1 MREIVAGCITG
12 LLLLTILVASLNFY
26 MDCKYEG
33 GTVVRGLF
41 SLECINGN

>member
-1 MREIVAGCITG
+1 MREIFAGCVTVV
-12 LLLLTILVASLNFY
+12 LLLAILVASLNFY

-41 SLECINGN
+41 SLECIDGN

>member
-12 LLLLTILVASLNFY
+12 LLLLAILVASLNFY